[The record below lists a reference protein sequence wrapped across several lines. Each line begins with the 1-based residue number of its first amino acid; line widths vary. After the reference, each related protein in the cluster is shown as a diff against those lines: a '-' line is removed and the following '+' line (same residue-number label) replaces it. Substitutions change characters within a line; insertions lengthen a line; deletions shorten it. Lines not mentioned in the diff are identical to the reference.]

1 MIWSAVAGTS
11 GCVASREA
19 MKRKGT
25 SMNKVAL
32 VTGATRGIGK
42 VTALALAAQGFAV
55 VVTGRTLRAGQ
66 GAVGAGEP
74 VPGSIEET
82 VAAIE
87 AVGGAALG
95 IRLDLLDRASIDAAL
110 DATIAR
116 FGRIDV
122 LVNNAIYQG
131 PGMMDPIADFT
142 MQQAEDNF
150 AGSVINQ
157 IYISRQA
164 IAHMTREGGGRIVFV
179 TSGAAVM
186 APTAGEGLL
195 YSAAKAALNRVPAF
209 INLEHGQ
216 EGILAFLVEP
226 QFTFTDSMEARW
238 GSDAVSTIGG
248 GYPARRPEET
258 AETIAWLASNPDAGR
273 FANGEMLNAPD
284 FFAIHAVADDRSG
297 WAPA

>member
-1 MIWSAVAGTS
+1 
-11 GCVASREA
+11 
-19 MKRKGT
+19 MK
-25 SMNKVAL
+25 KVAV

-42 VTALALAAQGFAV
+42 VTALTLAAQGFAV
-55 VVTGRTLRAGQ
+55 VVTGRTLQAGQ
-66 GAVGAGEP
+66 GTVGSGEP

-87 AVGGAALG
+87 EAGGTALG
-95 IRLDLLDRASIDAAL
+95 VRLDLLDRASIDAAL

-116 FGRIDV
+116 FGRLDV

-131 PGMMDPIADFT
+131 PGMMERIADFT

-157 IYISRQA
+157 IYITRQA
-164 IAHMTREGGGRIVFV
+164 ISHMVRQGGGRIVFV
-179 TSGAAVM
+179 TSGAAV
-186 APTAGEGLL
+186 ATPTAGEGVL
-195 YSAAKAALNRVPAF
+195 YSAAKAALNRVPGF
-209 INLEHGQ
+209 INLEYGS

-226 QFTFTDSMEARW
+226 QFTFTDSMAARW

-258 AETIAWLASNPDAGR
+258 ADAIAWLVTNPDAGR

-284 FFAIHAVADDRSG
+284 FFAIHAIAR
-297 WAPA
+297 